1 MTLLAE
7 INNLALPIIVAV
19 NKMDLLDSK
28 QKTAIQKAVQ
38 ANLDYAKYI
47 PIIPIVAKDGK

>member
-7 INNLALPIIVAV
+7 INNLALPIIIIV

-28 QKTAIQKAVQ
+28 QKKIIQQRVQ
-38 ANLDYAKYI
+38 AHLDFAKYI
-47 PIIPIVAKDGK
+47 PIIPIVATQ

>member
-7 INNLALPIIVAV
+7 INNLALPITVVV

-28 QKTAIQKAVQ
+28 QKKFIEKKVQ
-38 ANLDYAKYI
+38 AHLDYAKYI
-47 PIIPIVAKDGK
+47 PIIPIVAKE